1 MSAYFSTPTWAAQQQ
16 AYQIQ
21 VVEDFAK
28 ENLVPLTRDT
38 TGSVTFAD
46 QDNLLDAVDTVLHAL
61 IQEGDKHKWFAK
73 LPTHEQLMK
82 RTKHTF
88 SSLPS
93 DDQNTGCLMTLWL
106 TPKQVTFVWRPETT
120 TSPAPPLAFEES
132 DGEGL
137 EEDGSEGSE
146 EDVAVAKEI
155 PESNLPPMNLQNE
168 DAHAREKYLL
178 ARLRAAKAR
187 VEAEQ
192 VRMMYFEETGKM
204 PPDSE
209 TEDEDSE

>member
-21 VVEDFAK
+21 VVETFAK
-28 ENLVPLTRDT
+28 DNLVPLTRDT

-61 IQEGDKHKWFAK
+61 ISEGEKNKWFAK

-88 SSLPS
+88 STLPTE
-93 DDQNTGCLMTLWL
+93 DQNTGCLITLWL
-106 TPKQVTFVWRPETT
+106 TPKQVTLVWRPETT

-132 DGEGL
+132 EA
-137 EEDGSEGSE
+137 EGSE
-146 EDVAVAKEI
+146 EGSESEEDTAVATEI
-155 PESNLPPMNLQNE
+155 PESNLPPVNLQNE
-168 DAHAREKYLL
+168 DARARERYLL

-192 VRMMYFEETGKM
+192 VRMMYFEETGNM

>member
-1 MSAYFSTPTWAAQQQ
+1 MSTSFSTPTWSAQQQ
-16 AYQIQ
+16 AYLIQ
-21 VVEDFAK
+21 VKDDLAK
-28 ENLVPLTRDT
+28 DTLVPLARDT

-46 QDNLLDAVDTVLHAL
+46 QDNLLDAVDTILHTLLADG
-61 IQEGDKHKWFAK
+61 EKYKWFAK

-82 RTKHTF
+82 RAKHTF
-88 SSLPS
+88 SALPTE
-93 DDQNTGCLMTLWL
+93 DQNTGLLTSIWL
-106 TPKQVTFVWRPETT
+106 TPKQLTFVWRPEAT
-120 TSPAPPLAFEES
+120 TSPAPPLEFEES
-132 DGEGL
+132 DAEGL
-137 EEDGSEGSE
+137 GDDEESE

-155 PESNLPPMNLQNE
+155 PESNLPPMNLKDE
-168 DAHAREKYLL
+168 DANSRERYLL